1 MKKTL
6 ATLCLLLCAVF
17 CLAQEPL
24 VPRSNKSYLI
34 ADGNPK
40 DTAYLRVKSHQA
52 GLDLGLSVLAN
63 RVST

>member
-6 ATLCLLLCAVF
+6 ATLCLLLGAVF

-34 ADGNPK
+34 ANGN
-40 DTAYLRVKSHQA
+40 
-52 GLDLGLSVLAN
+52 LDFGYYA
-63 RVST
+63 R